1 MAKQIHV
8 RLDDAVYEA
17 ISKYNDDTNI
27 SMQDAVST
35 ALMQFL
41 TREMRE
47 FSQKLILLLLT
58 FLRE

>member
-41 TREMRE
+41 TR
-47 FSQKLILLLLT
+47 
-58 FLRE
+58 